1 MTYILLCFCFSSL
14 VVLSVQMED
23 YKDALKFLG
32 HLEIANLKR
41 FHNLVFISN
50 DHALQTFLFFYLLI
64 FYLNLTQKNVFVAVF
79 CLVSVC

>member
-1 MTYILLCFCFSSL
+1 MAFLPIYPFIVCYSTLSTYDLHTIVFCFSSL

-41 FHNLVFISN
+41 LESLSLAQMTMQCKYFYFFI
-50 DHALQTFLFFYLLI
+50 
-64 FYLNLTQKNVFVAVF
+64 
-79 CLVSVC
+79 